1 MPAREGKSECLILAE
16 LSFTPCVVVVMNFL
30 VTVDDQLGPSFL
42 ELMKNVRRVKI
53 ERISPEKKR
62 LVREIKQSIEEVNAA
77 ERGEISLR
85 PARALLREL

>member
-1 MPAREGKSECLILAE
+1 MDDRLA
-16 LSFTPCVVVVMNFL
+16 
-30 VTVDDQLGPSFL
+30 PSFL
-42 ELMKNVRRVKI
+42 ELMKNIRRVKI

-85 PARALLREL
+85 PARDLLREL

>member
-1 MPAREGKSECLILAE
+1 
-16 LSFTPCVVVVMNFL
+16 MNFL
-30 VTVDDQLGPSFL
+30 VTVDDGLAPSFL
-42 ELMKNVRRVKI
+42 ELMKNIRRVKI

-85 PARALLREL
+85 PARELLREL

>member
-1 MPAREGKSECLILAE
+1 
-16 LSFTPCVVVVMNFL
+16 
-30 VTVDDQLGPSFL
+30 VDDRLAPSFL
-42 ELMKNVRRVKI
+42 ELMKNIRRVKI

-85 PARALLREL
+85 PARDLLREL